1 MKNRSTMT
9 WGEYGFS
16 VFWKTLI
23 GFIYY
28 KNTMFR
34 TWSNHSTHTSLAIL
48 FLMISVSIIS
58 SIIFL
63 YWKTGWLST
72 ATIVLPLGV
81 YTIMTYSAAFKTEIL
96 ITLIIT
102 GIIAFSLLALMLS
115 VKTKRSDHRIKKYI
129 HRFYRCMYSVL
140 CISTVTFF
148 SLMVWIG
155 GHKLLGTSMI
165 SPPTVKANITEE
177 SSRIV
182 DMNILSNLIPNRW
195 EKLSTG
201 NRLDILQTI
210 CNVEVAYLGIS
221 TPITVEAD
229 NLSESIRGSYCDQMR
244 LIQINLDHL
253 EKDLPQSILHTLLHE
268 IHHGYS
274 ARLAELYNSISP
286 EAKKLRIFYDSS
298 FYAQEVANYIDPK
311 DNYDQYLAQKM
322 EMNAEIYAKMG
333 VKEYY
338 DRIQHG

>member
-1 MKNRSTMT
+1 
-9 WGEYGFS
+9 
-16 VFWKTLI
+16 
-23 GFIYY
+23 
-28 KNTMFR
+28 
-34 TWSNHSTHTSLAIL
+34 
-48 FLMISVSIIS
+48 
-58 SIIFL
+58 
-63 YWKTGWLST
+63 
-72 ATIVLPLGV
+72 
-81 YTIMTYSAAFKTEIL
+81 
-96 ITLIIT
+96 
-102 GIIAFSLLALMLS
+102 
-115 VKTKRSDHRIKKYI
+115 
-129 HRFYRCMYSVL
+129 
-140 CISTVTFF
+140 
-148 SLMVWIG
+148 
-155 GHKLLGTSMI
+155 MI